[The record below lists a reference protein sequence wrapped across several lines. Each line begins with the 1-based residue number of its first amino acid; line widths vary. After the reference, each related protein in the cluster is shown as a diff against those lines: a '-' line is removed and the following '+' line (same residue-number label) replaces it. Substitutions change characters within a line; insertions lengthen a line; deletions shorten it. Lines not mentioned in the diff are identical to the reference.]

1 MIVLREVDAKV
12 QIETL
17 LGMGRIDEANEI
29 FNLKNASKNTENF
42 NKMKKQF
49 NLDAGW

>member
-12 QIETL
+12 QIDSL
-17 LGMGRIDEANEI
+17 LGLGRIDEANEI

-42 NKMKKQF
+42 TRMKK
-49 NLDAGW
+49 